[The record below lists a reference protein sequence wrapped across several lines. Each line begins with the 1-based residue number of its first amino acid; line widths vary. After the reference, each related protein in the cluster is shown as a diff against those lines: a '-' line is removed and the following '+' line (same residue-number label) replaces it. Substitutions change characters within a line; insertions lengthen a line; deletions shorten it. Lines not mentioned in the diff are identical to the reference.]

1 MASLNKII
9 ERNKEVKD
17 EVDGPVGV
25 FVGGT
30 SGIGE
35 YTAYNFA
42 RYTNDPTIY
51 IIGRSESAGQAVLK
65 KLKEINPS
73 GNAHY
78 YFKQH
83 DVTLIKDCDE
93 LCRALNANEKKVNL
107 LFLSA
112 GFLTTNGRT
121 ETAEGIDKKLAVNYY
136 GRWRIV
142 EQLMPLLTSSSEK
155 GENTRVVSVL
165 QPGNEGPVEEDDL
178 DLKKNFTLFKAN
190 RHIVEFNS
198 LMVAR
203 FAKEHTNMSFIH
215 AHPGFV
221 ATAIARELPWAFR
234 VGANALGRVLATSPE
249 TSAEKFFYLGWS
261 APEYKTGSHIVS
273 AKLKEMQPDIEKKGF
288 LAPELQEKVW
298 NHTQEI
304 FNNALNK

>member
-1 MASLNKII
+1 MANMDKII
-9 ERNKEVKD
+9 EQNKGVRE
-17 EVDGPVGV
+17 ETEGPVGV

-30 SGIGE
+30 SGVGE

-42 RYTNDPTIY
+42 KYTHDPTIY
-51 IIGRSESAGQAVLK
+51 IVGRSETAGQAVLD

-73 GNAHY
+73 DKAQY
-78 YFKQH
+78 YFKKH
-83 DVTLIKDCDE
+83 DVTLIRDCDE
-93 LCRALNANEKKVNL
+93 LCKALNASEKKVNL

-112 GFLTTNGRT
+112 GFLTTAGRT
-121 ETAEGIDKKLAVNYY
+121 ETVEGIDKKLAVNYY

-142 EQLMPLLTSSSEK
+142 EQLMPLLKNASEN

-198 LMVAR
+198 LAVAR
-203 FAKEHTNMSFIH
+203 FAKQHPNMSFIH

-221 ATAIARELPWAFR
+221 STAIARELPWALR
-234 VGANALGRVLATSPE
+234 VGTNALARFIATSPE
-249 TSAEKFFYLGWS
+249 TSAEKSFYLGWS
-261 APEYKTGSHIVS
+261 APEFKTGSHIVS

-288 LAPELQEKVW
+288 LSPELQEKVW
-298 NHTQEI
+298 NHTQQI
-304 FNNALNK
+304 FNDAVNQ

>member
-1 MASLNKII
+1 MTSIDKVIEQNKA
-9 ERNKEVKD
+9 VKD
-17 EVDGPVGV
+17 DVERPVGV

-42 RYTNDPTIY
+42 KYTHDPTIY
-51 IIGRSESAGQAVLK
+51 IIGRSENAGQAVLK

-78 YFKQH
+78 YFKKH

-93 LCRALNANEKKVNL
+93 LCKALNANEEKVNL

-112 GFLTTNGRT
+112 GFLTTDGRT
-121 ETAEGIDKKLAVNYY
+121 ETSEGIDKKLSVNYY

-142 EQLMPLLTSSSEK
+142 EKLMPLLRKSSEN
-155 GENTRVVSVL
+155 GENTRIVSVL
-165 QPGNEGPVEEDDL
+165 QPGNEGPVDEDDL

-198 LMVAR
+198 LAVTR
-203 FAKEHTNMSFIH
+203 FAKQHPKMSFIH
-215 AHPGFV
+215 AHPGIV
-221 ATAIARELPWAFR
+221 STGIARELPWLLR
-234 VGANALGRVLATSPE
+234 TGASALSKVIATSPD

-261 APEYKTGSHIVS
+261 SPEFKTGSHIVS
-273 AKLKEMQPDIEKKGF
+273 AKLKELQSDIERKGY
-288 LAPELQEKVW
+288 LSPELQEKVW
-298 NHTQEI
+298 NHTEQI
-304 FNNALNK
+304 FDDALKK